1 MIGIPSPGSTG
12 KEANRAESRTKAV
25 FDYCTRGEYL
35 LTLLAGNRI
44 FGLGIPKIYTSTAH
58 VK

>member
-12 KEANRAESRTKAV
+12 KEADRAESRTLAV

-35 LTLLAGNRI
+35 LTLLPGN
-44 FGLGIPKIYTSTAH
+44 KIYAYAFQNH
-58 VK
+58 IPYLFD